1 MASFV
6 AALDVEQPFPK
17 VVVNF
22 ADLNLERSE
31 GIAVLYQRLQ
41 TAAAQV
47 CRPSNARD
55 LGVMTSSNGCVAS
68 ATAHAIVSINNP
80 ALTSY
85 YKSRNPHE
93 ST

>member
-1 MASFV
+1 MVSFV
-6 AALDVEQPFPK
+6 AAFDVEQPLAK
-17 VVVNF
+17 VVVKF
-22 ADLNLERSE
+22 GDLNLERPE

-41 TAAAQV
+41 TAATQV
-47 CRPSNARD
+47 CQPANPRD
-55 LGVMTSSNGCVAS
+55 PGSMANSRGCVAG
-68 ATAHAIVSINNP
+68 ATARAVGSVNIP